1 MVAMTPETGPETA
14 PVTDATRGGIHS
26 EPQDGAH
33 GRIQGGIHGRAH
45 DAAPEGADEELD
57 AQLAAAFD
65 AAVAAE
71 ERVEPRDWMP
81 EEYRASLVRQM
92 AQHAHSE
99 IIGMQPEANWITRAP
114 SLRRKAILMAKVQDE
129 AGHGLYLYSA
139 AETLGTSRDELLDK
153 LHSGKQKYS
162 SIFNYPTLTW
172 ADVGAIGWLV
182 DGAAITNQVPICRC
196 SYGPYAR
203 AMVRICK
210 EESFHQR
217 QGFELLMA
225 LSQGTEAQHAM
236 AQDAVDRW
244 WWPSLMMFG
253 PPDDESAHSAQ
264 SMAWRIKRHSNDE
277 LRQRFVD
284 IAVPQAEA
292 LGLTLPDPDL
302 KWNEER
308 GHHDFGAIDW
318 AEFWSVLKGNGP
330 CNEQRIGQRRR
341 AHEEGAWVRDAAA
354 AYAEKRAGDPADE
367 HQAQQQVRS
376 ESEAR
381 V

>member
-1 MVAMTPETGPETA
+1 MPDLG
-14 PVTDATRGGIHS
+14 
-26 EPQDGAH
+26 
-33 GRIQGGIHGRAH
+33 
-45 DAAPEGADEELD
+45 

-65 AAVAAE
+65 AAVAAD

-81 EEYRASLVRQM
+81 EAYRASLVRQM

-225 LSQGTEAQHAM
+225 LSKGTEAQHAM

-308 GHHDFGAIDW
+308 GQHDFGTIDW
-318 AEFWSVLKGNGP
+318 AEFWDVLKGNGP
-330 CNEQRIGQRRR
+330 CNDQRINQRRA
-341 AHEEGAWVRDAAA
+341 AHEEGAWVREAAA
-354 AYAEKRAGDPADE
+354 AYAEK
-367 HQAQQQVRS
+367 HVRT